1 MGWAKSGRERDTD
14 AMRLAGSKGN
24 EEGVVLVRGILGHR
38 YPKAADCAESS

>member
-1 MGWAKSGRERDTD
+1 MGWGQSGRERDTD

-24 EEGVVLVRGILGHR
+24 EEGVVLVGGILGHR